1 MANNPTVTLTF
12 AGDTKQVTKSTSA
25 LDTEIDKLRD
35 RIDKSSTQ
43 MARDTET
50 ATVKI
55 RAAQGRQQRAYAQTG
70 ESFEEMVNRMARAK
84 RRADQLQK
92 NMQML
97 GIDNTVFGPAYAAP
111 AERAGEESGTSFL
124 RGFGQRVSSGLKG
137 VGSGPLIVAAITAL
151 PGLFG
156 PVGLA
161 AGGALV
167 LGFGAGIAGIGL
179 ATAAKMPEVAAHF
192 ERFKVQAQ
200 AKLMQI
206 SVPFKQT
213 LIDIIDDM
221 SSTFDVFVPELK
233 KTFPQAAQDI
243 SEFSNNI
250 REGFK
255 QLAPVVAPIM
265 DAFGKLLDELGPE
278 LPGVFQNI
286 ANALIPL
293 AEVVGENAG
302 GFSDLVVFILNLI
315 PAAISVITAMI
326 EFGVW
331 WGNVWRGAGEIVS
344 SVGSTIVGWFKSI
357 GAFAS
362 AILEFVGGVFGRMR
376 DAAAQRFREML
387 QGVRDFP
394 GTLKAIIGDT
404 GRILWDAGWRLIGGL
419 LDGIKARFAEV
430 RGLLANLT
438 GMLPNWKGPAD
449 VDAKILVES
458 GELIIKGLVTGLR
471 NEEPM
476 VRDYLAELTRFIG
489 GFGPDQASL
498 SAPAPQS
505 SAEPRTVRLGSDGS
519 RLGDAMLELLQE
531 AIRGRG
537 GDPSVLGV

>member
-12 AGDTKQVTKSTSA
+12 AGDTKQVERAADRGISA
-25 LDTEIDKLRD
+25 TDKFRD
-35 RIDKSSTQ
+35 AVDKNSVA
-43 MARDTET
+43 MARDTERSAT
-50 ATVKI
+50 ATA
-55 RAAQGRQQRAYAQTG
+55 RAMGDQRREYDRTA
-70 ESFEEMVNRMARAK
+70 ESFEDMVRRLARA
-84 RRADQLQK
+84 RRQSTSLERDKQL
-92 NMQML
+92 L
-97 GIDNTVFGPAYAAP
+97 GLPNLIDKKTIEDSGD
-111 AERAGEESGTSFL
+111 ESGVSFV
-124 RGFGQRVSSGLKG
+124 RSFSQRVASGLKG
-137 VGSGPLIVAAITAL
+137 VGSGPMITAAIAAL
-151 PGLFG
+151 PGLLG

-179 ATAAKMPEVAAHF
+179 ITAARMPEVSAHF
-192 ERFKVQAQ
+192 ERFKVEAQ

-206 SVPFKQT
+206 SAPFKQT
-213 LIDIIDDM
+213 MIDIIDDM

-233 KTFPQAAQDI
+233 KAFPQAAQDI

-255 QLAPVVAPIM
+255 QLAPVIEPIM
-265 DAFGKLLDELGPE
+265 DAFGAILDELGPE

-302 GFSDLVVFILNLI
+302 GFADMVVFILNII
-315 PAAISVITAMI
+315 PAAIQLITAMI
-326 EFGVW
+326 QFGVW
-331 WGNVWRGAGEIVS
+331 WGGVWRGVMDAVESAANFVIDWWRRVGDFIAG
-344 SVGSTIVGWFKSI
+344 I
-357 GAFAS
+357 GAF
-362 AILEFVGGVFGRMR
+362 IGGVLGQIREAMTL
-376 DAAAQRFREML
+376 RFKEML

-394 GTLKAIIGDT
+394 GTLRAVIGDT

-438 GMLPNWKGPAD
+438 GNLPSWKGPAE
-449 VDAKILVES
+449 VDARLLTAN
-458 GELIIKGLVTGLR
+458 GRLIIGSLVDGFR
-471 NEEPM
+471 KEEPS
-476 VRDYLAELTRFIG
+476 VQSYLEGLTRFIG
-489 GFGPDQASL
+489 GFGPDAGNL
-498 SAPAPQS
+498 TASAPAAS
-505 SAEPRTVRLGSDGS
+505 SRPDVVRLGSDGTKV
-519 RLGDAMLELLQE
+519 GDALLELVQE